1 MTARE
6 IADLFFQLELTLIA
20 SLKRNLARHKA
31 WEKEEGFDWEA
42 WQSAKLRD
50 IRRFQKENRKE
61 VEKLASVI
69 DQETRQLIEEQY
81 QEGGAEGF
89 FSMNDRRVNALLDE
103 MQTAQQQVEKAALRY
118 MDDVYRK
125 TIRTAALGM
134 ATGSMT
140 LQQATD
146 AATKDFLAA
155 GINCVQYKNGRRVNI
170 ASYAEMALRTAA
182 TRATLMGEAKLRES
196 MDIDTV
202 LVSQYGACSE
212 TCLPWQGLVYIDDVW
227 QDYDG
232 PHTPGGTYGVS
243 RNGHQYPLLSVA
255 VKNGLFHPNCR
266 HTLTTWFEG
275 ISTRPEPMDKAKI
288 ERTSR
293 LEKQQRAME
302 RNVRELKRLAAGTQ
316 DDARAAA
323 YRKEARTAQK
333 KLKAFVDENGDALRR
348 DYWRE
353 RYDGVP
359 LQRKQV
365 ETCFN
370 LAAKKNSEKEGQY
383 FHKVN
388 KDPNLPRENFLPKG
402 IDVTAVKVDGYK
414 NVYVSDKAIIKPKE
428 LHDINKNTEQAL
440 KSLGISKE
448 KKPKIVIVSNEEL
461 PNAYGKYI
469 AYQDT
474 VYYTAGID
482 AAGGIDEAG
491 GFGAIEYHEM
501 CHLKQAEAYRSK
513 GKIITK
519 ENFHMYL
526 QELRDHCKIMLDNL
540 GVNEYNVS
548 QISEYARRMYS
559 SMSAQ
564 YDEVEAEYRVFLWK
578 GGKLK

>member
-61 VEKLASVI
+61 VEKFAPVI
-69 DQETRQLIEEQY
+69 DKETRQLIEEQY
-81 QEGGAEGF
+81 QEGGTDGF

-103 MQTAQQQVEKAALRY
+103 MQTAQQHVEKAALRY
-118 MDDVYRK
+118 MDDIYRK
-125 TIRTAALGM
+125 TVRTAALGM

-146 AATKDFLAA
+146 ATTKEFLAA

-196 MDIDTV
+196 MGIDTV

-227 QDYDG
+227 QDYNG
-232 PHTPGGTYGVS
+232 PHTPGGTYGIS

-275 ISTRPEPMDKAKI
+275 ISTRPKPMDKAQI
-288 ERTSR
+288 ERVSK
-293 LEKQQRAME
+293 LEKKQRAME
-302 RNVRELKRLAAGTQ
+302 RDVRALKRLAAGTQ
-316 DDARAAA
+316 DADQAAS
-323 YRKEARTAQK
+323 YRKEVRAAQK
-333 KLKAFVDENGDALRR
+333 KLKAFVDENGDGLRR

-359 LQRKQV
+359 LQEKQEFSLDTLHVIPQPITMESIQRVRTITCDTLNEDASHRLKTECKQLLMFARKQSESV
-365 ETCFN
+365 ETGRLYDLNMNPLTERLTGEATGNRIRLPDLHKPYVALHTHPDCAILSHGDLLTFTKRDN
-370 LAAKKNSEKEGQY
+370 ARMIIALGHDGHCYAAEKTDNY
-383 FHKVN
+383 
-388 KDPNLPRENFLPKG
+388 D
-402 IDVTAVKVDGYK
+402 
-414 NVYVSDKAIIKPKE
+414 
-428 LHDINKNTEQAL
+428 
-440 KSLGISKE
+440 GISALSVAVEIAQSVNMVTKGALTAEQYLQKVIEEIQIGE
-448 KKPKIVIVSNEEL
+448 KKMEQ
-461 PNAYGKYI
+461 YGVKFY
-469 AYQDT
+469 
-474 VYYTAGID
+474 
-482 AAGGIDEAG
+482 E
-491 GFGAIEYHEM
+491 
-501 CHLKQAEAYRSK
+501 
-513 GKIITK
+513 
-519 ENFHMYL
+519 
-526 QELRDHCKIMLDNL
+526 
-540 GVNEYNVS
+540 
-548 QISEYARRMYS
+548 
-559 SMSAQ
+559 
-564 YDEVEAEYRVFLWK
+564 W
-578 GGKLK
+578 